1 MFIQPSEIELH
12 LSFEGRFKATQFQF
26 DRHQPFEGSMIE
38 QQVQIVISTSNRH
51 ALLSGD
57 ETEVAAQFEK
67 ESFQFFQNGT
77 LKILFGS
84 SVTGSRA

>member
-1 MFIQPSEIELH
+1 
-12 LSFEGRFKATQFQF
+12 
-26 DRHQPFEGSMIE
+26 MIE

-67 ESFQFFQNGT
+67 ESFQFFQDGT